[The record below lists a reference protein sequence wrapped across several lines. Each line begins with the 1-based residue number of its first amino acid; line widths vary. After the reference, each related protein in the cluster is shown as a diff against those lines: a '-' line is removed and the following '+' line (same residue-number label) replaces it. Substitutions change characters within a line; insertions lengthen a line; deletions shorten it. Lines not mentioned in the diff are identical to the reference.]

1 MTSVSRIRFR
11 RILSTQF
18 KAAPYKTGL
27 LAFLV
32 LVLLVLA
39 VRQLS
44 GGPRQAEAMPQP
56 VLVPVRTA
64 PISDVVTVSP
74 RPALPDLPDAPSR
87 DPFRA
92 DWLVY
97 SGVPR
102 LNDAIGA
109 ERNERLIETA
119 PLLQLE
125 LTLTAQGDHGQAYA
139 VINGTTVGVGGAIG
153 KFVVESIFSGVV
165 ILVHGEN
172 QRMALRMD

>member
-1 MTSVSRIRFR
+1 MRFR
-11 RILSTQF
+11 KTLSAQF

-32 LVLLVLA
+32 VVLLVLG

-56 VLVPVRTA
+56 VLVPIRTA
-64 PISDVVTVSP
+64 PTPEAVTVP
-74 RPALPDLPDAPSR
+74 ERPALPDLPDAPSR

-102 LNDAIGA
+102 LNDSIRG
-109 ERNERLIETA
+109 ERNEGLIETA
-119 PLLQLE
+119 PQLQLE
-125 LTLTAQGDHGQAYA
+125 LTLTARGDHRQPYA
-139 VINGTTVGVGGAIG
+139 VINGTTVWVGGAIG
-153 KFVVESIFSGVV
+153 TFVVESISPGVV

-172 QRMALRMD
+172 QRIALRMD